1 VEVNCA
7 AIPGTLLESELFG
20 YEAGAFTD
28 ARKRKIGLI
37 EYASGGTFLLDE
49 IGEMNSSIQ
58 AKFLRMLED
67 KHIRRLGGT
76 ENIPFDVRFIFPQT
90 ET

>member
-1 VEVNCA
+1 LNN
-7 AIPGTLLESELFG
+7 
-20 YEAGAFTD
+20 
-28 ARKRKIGLI
+28 
-37 EYASGGTFLLDE
+37 ASGGTFLLDE

-76 ENIPFDVRFIFPQT
+76 ENIPFDSPIYIFHKQRP
-90 ET
+90 EPYGK